1 MNQPQVPKW
10 LIPATAVSGLLLVIF
25 FALGII
31 GGPKQTEPGTTETA
45 GQAIPAHAEI
55 FKVGL
60 QSAANVQPWQ
70 GVIRSRTL
78 ARIAPKQGARIVEI
92 PVRPGA
98 SVKKGDLIV
107 KLDDK
112 DLQAAYQAAAAA
124 ATAAQAQAAQ
134 AAAEEKRI
142 VDLYQKQAATRQN
155 YDAVIAQAK
164 AARATASQAANGAQQ
179 AKAMLGENALLAP
192 FDGVVGE
199 RLKDPG
205 DMGMPGE
212 TIVTLHQPRDLRLQ
226 VAVASH
232 CGPRLA
238 IGAAVTV
245 RLDQS
250 DQQVSGTVDEIAPEI
265 DPQTHTRLLKIT
277 LPPVPGLQHGQLG
290 WLQLSC
296 QGERATLLIPTSSVL
311 HFGQLQ
317 AVKVIENNRLLTRHI
332 RTGRQSGDQ
341 VEVLSGLR
349 DGETIL
355 ANSELAL

>member
-1 MNQPQVPKW
+1 MNQSQAPKW
-10 LIPATAVSGLLLVIF
+10 LIPSAAVGGLLIVIF
-25 FALGII
+25 FALGVI
-31 GGPKQTEPGTTETA
+31 GGPEQTEPGTTELQ
-45 GQAIPAHAEI
+45 GQIVPPQAKT

-60 QSAANVQPWQ
+60 QAAANTQPWQ
-70 GVIRSRTL
+70 GAVRSRSV

-92 PVRPGA
+92 PVRPGD

-107 KLDDK
+107 KLDDN

-142 VDLYQKQAATRQN
+142 VDLYEKQAATRQN

-164 AARATASQAANGAQQ
+164 ATRATAAQAANGAQQ
-179 AKAMLGENALLAP
+179 AKAMLGENSLRAP

-212 TIVTLHQPRDLRLQ
+212 TIVTLHQPRDLRLE

-232 CGPRLA
+232 CGQQLT
-238 IGAAVTV
+238 IGAALTV
-245 RLDQS
+245 RLDQAE
-250 DQQVSGTVDEIAPEI
+250 QQVSGTVDEIAPEI

-277 LPPVPGLQHGQLG
+277 LPPVAGLQHGQLG

-296 QGERATLLIPTSSVL
+296 QGERAALLIPVSAVL
-311 HFGQLQ
+311 NYGQLQ
-317 AVKVIENNRLLTRHI
+317 AVRVVENNRLLTRHI
-332 RTGRQSGDQ
+332 RTGRQYGEQ
-341 VEVLSGLR
+341 IEVLSGLR

-355 ANSELAL
+355 ADSELAL